1 MILYRFS
8 SKQFANQING
18 EGARLFG
25 GRWNSIGFP
34 LVYCSTAISLAVLE
48 LLVHYIS
55 YEQFTNNQL
64 TVIEVPENK
73 LQVINLKQLKYR
85 WQADDAYTRFIGD
98 EFLKQ
103 QTSLLLQ
110 VPSAIIPE
118 ENNVLINPKHK
129 DFSKLKIIENR
140 NFNFDLRLFRK

>member
-85 WQADDAYTRFIGD
+85 WQADDTYTRFIGD